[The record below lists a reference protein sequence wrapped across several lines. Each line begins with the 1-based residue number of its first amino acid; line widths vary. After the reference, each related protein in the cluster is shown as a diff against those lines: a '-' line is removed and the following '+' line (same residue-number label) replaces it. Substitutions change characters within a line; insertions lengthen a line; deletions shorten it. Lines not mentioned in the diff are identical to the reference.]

1 MVVSNGFNTNAHS
14 DLYSFEPDNCEFQGL
29 ALTLSQFPVVQLTW
43 LSRSFPVDLYAFHTT
58 SPEGLFSLQRLT
70 SSQEGG
76 FQNLILGPFSSSDR
90 KRLDS

>member
-1 MVVSNGFNTNAHS
+1 MSNGFNTNAHF
-14 DLYSFEPDNCEFQGL
+14 DLYSFEPDNREFQGL

-76 FQNLILGPFSSSDR
+76 FQNLILGPFSSSDC